1 MSERRT
7 GLIGG
12 LTRNM
17 DSLAAVGVIAIVAM
31 IILPISPGFLDLFLT
46 FNITLAIIIILLTMF
61 TTDILEFSV
70 FPTLLLVTTLF
81 RIALNVSSTRLILT
95 QGKAG
100 EVISAFGSFVAADNY
115 VVGAVIFIIIVVVQF
130 IVITNGAG
138 RVSEVAARFTL
149 DAMPGKQMS
158 VDADLNAGTINDE
171 EARIRRQNLQLE
183 ADFYGAMDGAS
194 KFVKGD
200 AIAGIVIVIINFIGG
215 IAIFAWQKGVPV
227 IDAVQQFGIL
237 TIGDGL
243 VSQIPAL
250 LISTASGILV
260 TRSASTNNFGNEL
273 ASQLFSTP
281 KVMGITSAVLFIL
294 GIVPGLPAIPFFILS
309 GLCGLLAY
317 FLTEE
322 SKQKEANEKRKEKSK
337 ADKAALME
345 KEPEDMGRYIHIEPV
360 EIEIGYGLISLAE
373 SNEGGGDLLGR
384 VTAVR
389 KQNASEMGL
398 LIPPIRIRD
407 NLQLKADE
415 YIIKIRGNEI
425 GRGEVLYNHLLIMNP
440 GNSEIEIEGKPAI
453 EPAFGLPAV
462 WIDKKFKD
470 KAEMLEYTIVDPTT
484 VIVTHLSEIIKSNS
498 YELLGRQE
506 VKKLIDMMKESYS
519 AVVEELIPDLLSLGD
534 VQKVLQNLLKE
545 RVPIKDM
552 LTILETLADYGKS
565 IKDTEMLTEYVRN
578 RIGRTIV
585 ADYILKENR
594 LDIITI
600 HPNLEQYIHE
610 NIQKSFQ
617 GSFPAIEPSVTT
629 KILEKIDAILQTSQ
643 ASKPII
649 LTSPRIRVAF
659 KRLIEMTFPQL
670 AVLSLNEIPN
680 SIEFEGVGMVSVNDN

>member
-1 MSERRT
+1 
-7 GLIGG
+7 LIGG

-17 DSLAAVGVIAIVAM
+17 DIITAVGVISIVAM
-31 IILPISPGFLDLFLT
+31 IILPISTELLDLFLT

-61 TTDILEFSV
+61 TKSILEFSV

-81 RIALNVSSTRLILT
+81 RLALNISSTRLILS

-115 VVGAVIFIIIVVVQF
+115 LVGAVIFIIIVVIQF

-138 RVSEVAARFTL
+138 RVAEVAARFTL

-158 VDADLNAGTINDE
+158 IDADLNAGVIDDN
-171 EARIRRQNLQLE
+171 EARNRRRDLQLE

-200 AIAGIVIVIINFIGG
+200 AIAGIVIVFINFIGG
-215 IAIFAWQKGVPV
+215 IAIFSWQKGVPV
-227 IDAVQQFGIL
+227 LDAIEQFGIL

-260 TRSASTNNFGNEL
+260 TRSASLNSFGNEL
-273 ASQLFSTP
+273 TMQLFSVP
-281 KVMGITSAVLFIL
+281 KVIGIAAVLLFIL
-294 GIVPGLPAIPFFILS
+294 GIVPGMPTIPFFILAVLS
-309 GLCGLLAY
+309 GVLSY
-317 FLTEE
+317 FLAEE
-322 SKQKEANEKRKEKSK
+322 KKQKETEEARKEEAK
-337 ADKAALME
+337 ADRAAAME

-373 SNEGGGDLLGR
+373 SDEGSGDLLGR

-407 NLQLKADE
+407 NLQLSADE
-415 YIIKIRGNEI
+415 YIIKVRGNEI
-425 GRGEVLYNHLLIMNP
+425 GRGEVLYNHLLVMNP
-440 GNSEIEIEGKPAI
+440 GSSEIDIEGKPAI
-453 EPAFGLPAV
+453 EPAFGLPAK
-462 WIDKKFKD
+462 WIDKKHKE

-484 VIVTHLSEIIKSNS
+484 VIVTHLSEVIKSNS
-498 YELLGRQE
+498 HELLGRQE
-506 VKKLIDMMKESYS
+506 VKKLLDRMKENYS
-519 AVVEELIPDLLSLGD
+519 AVIEELIPDLLSLGD

-545 RVPIKDM
+545 RVPIKDL
-552 LTILETLADYGKS
+552 LTILETLADYGKN
-565 IKDTEMLTEYVRN
+565 IKDTEVLTEYVRN

-585 ADYILKENR
+585 ADYLSKENK
-594 LDIITI
+594 LEIITVN
-600 HPNLEQYIHE
+600 PNLEEYIHE

-617 GSFPAIEPSVTT
+617 GSFPAIDPSVTT
-629 KILEKIDAILQTSQ
+629 KILERIDAILQSSK